1 MSRENPEKP
10 DILLKTIISTRFI
23 SVLAILSSLAGAV
36 LILCLGVLDTVSV
49 FQNVITRNVVA
60 QGEIEPSVIVIVDLL
75 EILDDFLV
83 GLALLYFAYG
93 IYSLFILIR
102 SEPENEPSWLQVD
115 SISTLKKTL
124 LELLVVLL
132 SVVFVKG
139 ILEDETIQILEWDI
153 LVIPASIVAIAVS
166 IRLMLVED
174 REK

>member
-1 MSRENPEKP
+1 MSRENPEKR
-10 DILLKTIISTRFI
+10 DILLTTIISTRFI

-36 LILCLGVLDTVSV
+36 LILCLGVLDTISV
-49 FQNVITRNVVA
+49 FKNVITGNVVA

-93 IYSLFILIR
+93 IYSLFILID
-102 SEPENEPSWLQVD
+102 SKPENEPSWLQVD

-139 ILEDETIQILEWDI
+139 ILEYETIQILEWDI
-153 LVIPASIVAIAVS
+153 LVIPASIVAIALS

-174 REK
+174 GEK